1 MLNIFRNPQLFFK
14 TPIKMFALLPS
25 TVSFLLK
32 EIVQSITDCNRP
44 VGVENRTTITDQ
56 QMSASS
62 HWNQHYAFN
71 ARLNNHASISSSGE
85 LRWGGWCT
93 DRLNKNQFLQVT
105 KGRRIAFLYL

>member
-1 MLNIFRNPQLFFK
+1 MS
-14 TPIKMFALLPS
+14 ALPLS
-25 TVSFLLK
+25 AVSFLLK
-32 EIVQSITDCNRP
+32 ATLQSITDCDRP
-44 VGVENRTTITDQ
+44 VGVENRTLITDQ

-71 ARLNNHASISSSGE
+71 ARLNNHISISSSGA

-105 KGRRIAFLYL
+105 NGSRNVVLYL

>member
-1 MLNIFRNPQLFFK
+1 
-14 TPIKMFALLPS
+14 MFVLRTS

-71 ARLNNHASISSSGE
+71 ARLYNHASISSSDE

-105 KGRRIAFLYL
+105 IGRRNVFLYL